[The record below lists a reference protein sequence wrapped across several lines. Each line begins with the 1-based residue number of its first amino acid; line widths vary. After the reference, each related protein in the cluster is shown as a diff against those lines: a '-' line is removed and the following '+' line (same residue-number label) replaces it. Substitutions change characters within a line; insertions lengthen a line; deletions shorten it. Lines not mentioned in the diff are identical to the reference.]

1 MGNETIIRADQ
12 RGLALGEAFS
22 RRELLYF
29 LVLRDIKIRYKQT
42 TLGIVWAVLVPVV
55 QLIVFTLIFG
65 RVAGLRP
72 DGDYPYPLFLLA
84 GLVPW
89 TFFAQAVT
97 QGSQSLV
104 NQQQM
109 LTKVYFPRLFMP
121 AAAVGGLFVDLL
133 ISCLVYVCVLAWF
146 RFLPSWQV
154 VFAPLFLFQTLFAA
168 TGAVLLLS
176 AITVVYRDFRYVI
189 PIAVQILMFASPI
202 VYSVSLL
209 PQEYQWLYALNPIV
223 GPIDGLRS
231 AILGKPWNVTA
242 IAISAASS
250 VVLFVIGLAY
260 FRKTERR
267 FADIA

>member
-55 QLIVFTLIFG
+55 QLVVFTLIFG

-121 AAAVGGLFVDLL
+121 AAAVGGLNTAVADRVSGLL
-133 ISCLVYVCVLAWF
+133 VAGHD
-146 RFLPSWQV
+146 P
-154 VFAPLFLFQTLFAA
+154 
-168 TGAVLLLS
+168 
-176 AITVVYRDFRYVI
+176 RDF
-189 PIAVQILMFASPI
+189 A
-202 VYSVSLL
+202 
-209 PQEYQWLYALNPIV
+209 
-223 GPIDGLRS
+223 
-231 AILGKPWNVTA
+231 TA
-242 IAISAASS
+242 IASVTNQPRLRREMSSGAHMHAASFGWAATTAGLLTSYSAA
-250 VVLFVIGLAY
+250 LAN
-260 FRKTERR
+260 RAANRQV
-267 FADIA
+267 AALLS